1 MCVSEKIQ
9 KDFNFTK
16 EGEVSIYR
24 NSGKNRSVPVEV
36 YTTKIKHN
44 VVDGLNNF
52 KDLYEKYYAKI
63 YADIIYE
70 IILKDPKDTI
80 DIYFFTAPE
89 KEKELEVNNN
99 LNFLQY
105 KYRYKIDKILSELT
119 TKLNVNVTSINDYIY
134 QYKTD
139 KGITTNLIFRLND
152 EHFYIQT
159 NNFEEI
165 SPSILIIDPEYYYN
179 SSLKNVERTVIKFI
193 SNMVLIDEKFFYKYR
208 TLKYFKNYIIS
219 EYKPQFLTNNFNG
232 IHDIYKY
239 NMLNKNNEN
248 IQTKEIEHFTDNI
261 NVQTFDSCLIELYKE
276 YLNIEKSKETTM
288 RRNQVLD
295 IILKTTQI
303 RDNLKKEESNNSCDT
318 KSMLKIIDKIVEE
331 GKFEFPY
338 KTTVRP
344 GIFLYNQYDS
354 NNKVHINVIIKKPSV
369 QQINYIEHCQT
380 LKSILNTEN
389 SIVYPIGT
397 TIIEKNNN
405 YAVLEIFVAF
415 KYKDSVKFGV
425 VHKGIKIEYNE
436 DNSWFKSYEHIDEE
450 IIDFEFVEYK
460 GPYLEYFEK
469 ALEGGEFDAK

>member
-24 NSGKNRSVPVEV
+24 NSGKNRAVPVEV

-70 IILKDPKDTI
+70 IILKDSKNTI

-105 KYRYKIDKILSELT
+105 KYRYKIDRILSELT
-119 TKLNVNVTSINDYIY
+119 TKLNANVTSINDYIY

-276 YLNIEKSKETTM
+276 YLSIEKSKETTM

-303 RDNLKKEESNNSCDT
+303 RDNLKKEESNNKTNYLDLIRNKVDEGLFKIEVDVIINARNCTVPALLLPINSCDLGYECSIEDAILT
-318 KSMLKIIDKIVEE
+318 NTNIKSIMSNNSKLFICGYVKIYHNNDIKIY
-331 GKFEFPY
+331 GKIGVMVAY
-338 KTTVRP
+338 KT
-344 GIFLYNQYDS
+344 I
-354 NNKVHINVIIKKPSV
+354 NNKVKFSMVYKGCKVEDISPNESHFIPIKEN
-369 QQINYIEHCQT
+369 ILDECNYD
-380 LKSILNTEN
+380 
-389 SIVYPIGT
+389 Y
-397 TIIEKNNN
+397 
-405 YAVLEIFVAF
+405 
-415 KYKDSVKFGV
+415 
-425 VHKGIKIEYNE
+425 KGI
-436 DNSWFKSYEHIDEE
+436 
-450 IIDFEFVEYK
+450 
-460 GPYLEYFEK
+460 YLQYFEK
-469 ALEGGEFDAK
+469 ALEGGEFDE

>member
-1 MCVSEKIQ
+1 MCVREKIQ

-24 NSGKNRSVPVEV
+24 NSGKDKAVPVEV

-70 IILKDPKDTI
+70 IILKDSKDTI

-105 KYRYKIDKILSELT
+105 KYRYKIDRILSELT
-119 TKLNVNVTSINDYIY
+119 TKLNANVTSINDYIY

-193 SNMVLIDEKFFYKYR
+193 SNMVLIDEKFFYKYK
-208 TLKYFKNYIIS
+208 TVKYFKNYIIS

-276 YLNIEKSKETTM
+276 YLSIEKSKETTM

-303 RDNLKKEESNNSCDT
+303 RDNLKKEESNNKTNYLDLIRNNVDEGLFKIEVDVIINARNCTVPALLLPINSCDLGYECSIEDAILT
-318 KSMLKIIDKIVEE
+318 NTNIKSIMSNNSKLFICGYVKIYHNNDIKIY
-331 GKFEFPY
+331 GKIGVMVAY
-338 KTTVRP
+338 KT
-344 GIFLYNQYDS
+344 I
-354 NNKVHINVIIKKPSV
+354 NNKVKFSMVYKGCKVEDISPNESHFIPIKEN
-369 QQINYIEHCQT
+369 ILDECNYD
-380 LKSILNTEN
+380 
-389 SIVYPIGT
+389 Y
-397 TIIEKNNN
+397 
-405 YAVLEIFVAF
+405 
-415 KYKDSVKFGV
+415 
-425 VHKGIKIEYNE
+425 KGI
-436 DNSWFKSYEHIDEE
+436 
-450 IIDFEFVEYK
+450 
-460 GPYLEYFEK
+460 YLQYFEK
-469 ALEGGEFDAK
+469 ALEGGEFDE